1 MKTKYEG
8 RGETSAFK
16 NQQEPTAPA
25 VEWERKGLGE
35 DKVCESGGQ
44 GLKL

>member
-1 MKTKYEG
+1 MRAKYED

-25 VEWERKGLGE
+25 VEWERQGLGE
-35 DKVCESGGQ
+35 DKISESGGQ